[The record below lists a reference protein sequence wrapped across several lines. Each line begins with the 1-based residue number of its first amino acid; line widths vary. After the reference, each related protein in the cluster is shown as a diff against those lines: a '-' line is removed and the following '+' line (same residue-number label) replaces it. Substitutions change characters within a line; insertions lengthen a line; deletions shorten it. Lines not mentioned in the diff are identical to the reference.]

1 MPRWSIP
8 PTGSTPMTTTQTDSQ
23 LDLRDFLSILWVRKW
38 WIIVTALAVAVGS
51 YGYAKVQTKLYTASS
66 EVQVF
71 PVSIPG
77 TDQVQTFVIM
87 ANEIRVASSP
97 EVAEIASEALA
108 EEGLELAG
116 VGVENPP
123 DSQSLLFTATS
134 TSAEAAAASAN
145 AWGDAYLEFRR
156 TGLSI
161 NVTQQIE
168 ALEGVIRGT
177 EDTLGLDQ
185 QIEDLEADYATAL
198 SQTERDSISVQLTTL
213 REQRASYQAQ
223 ITNLQLSE
231 SAPVGQVIQRAATP
245 NYWSSPR
252 PRRSGFLGG
261 FVGLFLGVGLAFLRD
276 RLDRGLRGRGDI
288 ESSVEAPVLA
298 MIPRVARLHD
308 ELAVG
313 VAGDPGAAEAFR
325 TLRTRLQF
333 AASKDPFTTVMVT
346 SANAGEGKTTTA
358 SNLAVALGQTDA
370 KVILVGA
377 DLRRPSLHRY
387 FPHRGLGIGDV
398 LTGAADLSEVITRT
412 DIDNLLLVPS
422 GSPRNAPEGGL
433 GSPAIANILAR
444 LSAQA
449 DYVVVDAP
457 PILGVSDGLDLA
469 SLVDGVLIVVDSSR
483 SQKDAVEETAA
494 DLRSVGARVLGVILS
509 HYEPGR
515 FNPYY
520 RQRRHYNYGY
530 VRGDRGPSGQD
541 GDGYP
546 DGRERS
552 PAGRRLDRDADAR
565 AGSSGRSRS

>member
-1 MPRWSIP
+1 MA
-8 PTGSTPMTTTQTDSQ
+8 TTQTDSQ
-23 LDLRDFLSILWVRKW
+23 LDLRDFISILWVRKW
-38 WIIVTALAVAVGS
+38 WIIVTALAVAIGS
-51 YGYAKVQTKLYTASS
+51 YAYAKVQTKLYTASS

-71 PVSIPG
+71 PVAIPG

-97 EVAEIASEALA
+97 EVAAIASEALA
-108 EEGLELAG
+108 VDGLELAG
-116 VGVENPP
+116 VGVENPV

-145 AWGDAYLEFRR
+145 AYAQAYLDFRR
-156 TGLSI
+156 TGLSF
-161 NVTQQIE
+161 NVTQQID
-168 ALEGVIRGT
+168 ALEKQIEG
-177 EDTLGLDQ
+177 DDGLDE
-185 QIEDLEADYATAL
+185 QIRLLEDDLALAT
-198 SQTERDSISVQLTTL
+198 SQTEKDSIAVTL
-213 REQRASYQAQ
+213 GGLRDTRVSLLVQ
-223 ITNLQLSE
+223 ITNLRLSE
-231 SAPVGQVIQRAATP
+231 SAPVGQIIQKATTP

-288 ESSVEAPVLA
+288 ESSVDAPVLA
-298 MIPRVARLHD
+298 MIPRVASLHD

-377 DLRRPSLHRY
+377 DLRRPGLHRY

-433 GSPAIANILAR
+433 GSAAIANILAR

-483 SQKDAVEETAA
+483 SQKDAVEETAM
-494 DLRSVGARVLGVILS
+494 DLRSVGARVLGVILT
-509 HYEPGR
+509 HFEPGK

-530 VRGDRGPSGQD
+530 VRGDRGSNVQA
-541 GDGYP
+541 DGYP

-552 PAGRRLDRDADAR
+552 PAGRRLERDADAR
-565 AGSSGRSRS
+565 AGSGGRDRS